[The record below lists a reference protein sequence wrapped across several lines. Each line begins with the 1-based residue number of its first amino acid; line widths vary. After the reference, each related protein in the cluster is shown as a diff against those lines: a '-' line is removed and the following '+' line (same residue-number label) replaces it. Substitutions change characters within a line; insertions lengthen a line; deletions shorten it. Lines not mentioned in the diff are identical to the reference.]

1 MQKGACPFFFVVNFK
16 LLSKVRQRIYTC
28 SLFIIIIIII
38 IFIDNYN
45 VWLNPQIKLS
55 LLNSQAFCCEL
66 EAKLEIE
73 YIYIYIYSQSLEKIQ
88 LNFNRILNFMPCVP
102 FNF

>member
-1 MQKGACPFFFVVNFK
+1 MQKGACLFCFVVNFK
-16 LLSKVRQRIYTC
+16 LLSKVRQRIYTF
-28 SLFIIIIIII
+28 SLFIIIII

-45 VWLNPQIKLS
+45 VWLNPHIKLS

-73 YIYIYIYSQSLEKIQ
+73 YIYIYIYSQNLEKIQ